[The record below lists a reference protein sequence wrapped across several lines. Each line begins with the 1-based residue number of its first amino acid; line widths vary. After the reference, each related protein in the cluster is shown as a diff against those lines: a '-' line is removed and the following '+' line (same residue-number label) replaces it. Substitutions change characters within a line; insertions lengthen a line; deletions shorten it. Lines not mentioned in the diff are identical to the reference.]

1 MKQNIQPARARR
13 TMNSDINVN
22 TGGPIPSPNS
32 IGEATSELNNL
43 LQIIANTNS
52 LIEHA
57 CQGNEASAKHLAILR
72 ESIQRAEEV
81 AAALVKQAGGP
92 EEKILMNPQLATV
105 AKKSAAGPAGKKQS
119 ILVVDDE
126 QLTLSLV
133 SRILTEGG
141 YQVTTAQSGFEC
153 LDHFRRSPYEFLLVL
168 LDLSMPFM
176 DGEETFNRLREIR
189 PDMPV
194 VMCTG
199 FIQQERL
206 QRLMASGLAGFLRKP
221 LAPDEIVDHVRAILS
236 SMKYLR
242 ERVDPNSVPAAV

>member
-1 MKQNIQPARARR
+1 MSVDIHNDSSAYPTDLLSR
-13 TMNSDINVN
+13 T
-22 TGGPIPSPNS
+22 
-32 IGEATSELNNL
+32 TSELNNL
-43 LQIIANTNS
+43 LQIIGGTSS
-52 LIEHA
+52 LVERACAGNPACEAYIVTLRATIE
-57 CQGNEASAKHLAILR
+57 
-72 ESIQRAEEV
+72 RAEKLS
-81 AAALVKQAGGP
+81 ANLVKLAGGP
-92 EEKILMNPQLATV
+92 AVRSLMNDQLASDGQP
-105 AKKSAAGPAGKKQS
+105 KSAQPSGKKPQ
-119 ILVVDDE
+119 ILIVDDE
-126 QLTLSLV
+126 QATLGLV
-133 SRILTEGG
+133 STILSNADYE
-141 YQVTTAQSGFEC
+141 VTTAQSGFEC
-153 LDHFRRSPYEFLLVL
+153 LDHFRQQAFQFDLVL
-168 LDLSMPFM
+168 LDLTMPFM